1 MLDINTTIRKMRKFN
16 IYPSKSKFNQIKSEE
31 VMTESHNKFCVLG
44 NEDWE
49 KAEDGMKI
57 GRF

>member
-1 MLDINTTIRKMRKFN
+1 MRKFN